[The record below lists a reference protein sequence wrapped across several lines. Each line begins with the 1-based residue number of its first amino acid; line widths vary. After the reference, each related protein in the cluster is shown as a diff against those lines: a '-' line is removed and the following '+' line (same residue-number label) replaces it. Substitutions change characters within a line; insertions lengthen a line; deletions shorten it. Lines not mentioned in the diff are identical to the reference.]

1 MMDLKPAQWV
11 RHAVTHPAEGFE
23 DMRWKK
29 SGSLKIAFFIV
40 FLLFFAQIAND
51 RLYGFQFYVTYD
63 KVFNIIPYII
73 RSFVLFGAWVV
84 GNWAICTLLDG
95 EGTMR
100 NICIYSAY
108 ALVPYIS
115 QMLLNTFLSHFL
127 IRDEFVFMQA
137 IQMIGTG
144 WTVILLFS
152 AIKAVHQYSFG
163 KTVLA
168 IILTVAAMLIML
180 FLLVLLLSLIQ
191 QVYIFFSTIF
201 TEISYRIKA

>member
-152 AIKAVHQYSFG
+152 AIKAVHQYSFR